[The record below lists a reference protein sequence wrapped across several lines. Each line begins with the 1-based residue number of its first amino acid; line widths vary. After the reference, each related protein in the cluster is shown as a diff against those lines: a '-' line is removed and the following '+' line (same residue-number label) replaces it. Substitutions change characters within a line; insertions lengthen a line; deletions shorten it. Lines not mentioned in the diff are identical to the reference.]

1 MRGSVLAGALGD
13 ALGYAVEFDRWA
25 AIADRFGEQG
35 LTDLADVDKPVISD
49 DTQMTLFTLEA
60 LAEALRW
67 ANEGSAADE
76 LACLW
81 LAYLR
86 WYRTQGQLLP
96 EAAPEPPPTWLESN
110 PHMRHRRA
118 PGNACLSGLGTGR
131 MGTVERPVN
140 PDSKGCGTVM
150 RSAPFGLVP
159 HVAVEDMVH
168 LAARGSALTHG
179 HPTAAASAGALAGI
193 VARIVRGSTLD
204 DAVAQTV
211 DALSRAGEGAAE
223 THTALRT
230 AVEAAAADRADR
242 SPGAVVPVDPPR
254 LTARFGE
261 GWVAEEALA
270 IAVYCALVDADEDPA
285 THLRRTLVRAAN
297 HDGDSDSTAAIAG
310 NIVGALHG
318 TAALDPAWVAALVER
333 DVVEREV
340 DEFLAAVAGAR

>member
-13 ALGYAVEFDRWA
+13 ALGYAVEFDSWSAIVARWGEA
-25 AIADRFGEQG
+25 GVTDPAGLDR
-35 LTDLADVDKPVISD
+35 PVISD

-86 WYRTQGQLLP
+86 WYRTQGELLP
-96 EAAPEPPPTWLESN
+96 GDAPQPPATWLESD
-110 PHMRHRRA
+110 PSMRHRRA
-118 PGNACLSGLGTGR
+118 AGNACLSGLGSGR

-159 HVAVEDMVH
+159 HVPVEDMVR

-179 HPTAAASAGALAGI
+179 HPTAAAAAGALAGI
-193 VARIVRGSTLD
+193 VARIIRGASLE
-204 DAVAQTV
+204 DAVAATV
-211 DALSRAGEGAAE
+211 ATLAEAGDGAAE
-223 THTALRT
+223 TLAALRR
-230 AVEAAAADRADR
+230 AVEEAEADRADHGPD
-242 SPGAVVPVDPPR
+242 SALDPPR
-254 LTARFGE
+254 LAQRFGG

-270 IAVYCALVDADEDPA
+270 IAVYCALVDADDDPA
-285 THLRRTLVRAAN
+285 THLRRALVRAAN

-310 NIVGALHG
+310 NIVGALYG
-318 TAALDPAWVAALVER
+318 TTALDPAWVEALVER
-333 DVVEREV
+333 DVVEREI
-340 DEFLAAVAGAR
+340 DEFLAAVGGAR